1 MPGEVPTAPDSCIV
15 TRPPRIGRRLH
26 HPNPQ
31 APLTYAADSS
41 ESEAVSPEAVS
52 PEASPVEAAYL
63 AATRRHGEAVAMLE
77 SRMARLEAG
86 RLGTFVV
93 GAVLLL
99 LRTDLPVAPVI
110 PTLAGSVAMVGF
122 VALIVRHRR
131 VRRRLRRER
140 AALTL
145 ARAGLLRLARDW
157 PALRGTL
164 EEFGYDDPLL
174 EPDAASDESH
184 PYLADL
190 DLFGPASV
198 RALLGPTPSATGGDT
213 LRDWL
218 TAPAPV
224 EEVRR
229 RQAAVRLL
237 AADPDGRDALAIEG
251 LLIDRVGSSAWD
263 SFKGWLDGPPV
274 FPDLVPR
281 WSRAVAWA
289 LPALTMGLFVAWSL
303 DLLPAGVW
311 LTTLTLQAVFAF
323 RWAGPLGDYFDA
335 AGSRSPG
342 LRRHHPLFAAWER
355 YEPGGTALDDF
366 RTPLLSSGGLR
377 ASEAIRSLERW
388 LDAAS
393 SHGSMM
399 HHLYSIGLLWDVHLA
414 AGLERWRARA
424 GSAVP
429 AWFEALG
436 ELEALSAL
444 ATLAHDQP
452 EWSFP
457 DLRDGE
463 PGFVAEGL
471 GHPLIADA
479 MRRTSDVTLDPPG
492 RFLLVTGSNMSGKST
507 LLRSIGLAAVLGQ
520 AGSVVCARRL
530 EMTPLR
536 TFTSMRI
543 HDSLTEGVSHFMA
556 ELLRLKALV
565 DAADEGSGT
574 SGEGGWARVPA
585 LLYLIDEVL
594 QGTNSEE
601 RRVAAQ
607 RIISHL
613 LDSNAIG
620 AVTTHD
626 LALHEEPRLD
636 EASRKVH
643 FRETVEEEGERVLTF
658 DYMVRPGLAT
668 SRNALKLLKI
678 VGLDAEEH
686 GEP

>member
-1 MPGEVPTAPDSCIV
+1 
-15 TRPPRIGRRLH
+15 
-26 HPNPQ
+26 
-31 APLTYAADSS
+31 
-41 ESEAVSPEAVS
+41 
-52 PEASPVEAAYL
+52 
-63 AATRRHGEAVAMLE
+63 
-77 SRMARLEAG
+77 MARLEAA

-99 LRTDLPVAPVI
+99 LRTDLPVAPII

-122 VALIVRHRR
+122 VVLIVRHRR

-157 PALRGTL
+157 PALRGAL

-174 EPDAASDESH
+174 EPEAASDESH

-237 AADPDGRDALAIEG
+237 AADPEGRDALAIEG

-263 SFKGWLDGPPV
+263 RFKGWLDSPPV
-274 FPDLVPR
+274 FPDLIPR
-281 WSRAVAWA
+281 WSRMVAWA

-303 DLLPAGVW
+303 DLLPAGAW
-311 LTTLTLQAVFAF
+311 LSTLVVQTILAL
-323 RWAGPLGDYFDA
+323 RWGGPLGEYFES

-342 LRRHHPLFAAWER
+342 LRRHHPLFAAWESYDPR
-355 YEPGGTALDDF
+355 GSALDDF
-366 RTPLLSSGGLR
+366 RAPLLPHGGLR
-377 ASEAIRSLERW
+377 ASAEIRSLERW

-414 AGLERWRARA
+414 SGLERWRARA

-463 PGFVAEGL
+463 PGFDAEGL
-471 GHPLIADA
+471 GHPLIADER
-479 MRRTSDVTLDPPG
+479 RRTSDVTLDPPG

-520 AGSVVCARRL
+520 TGSVVCARRL
-530 EMTPLR
+530 EMTPLQ

-565 DAADEGSGT
+565 DAADAGSET
-574 SGEGGWARVPA
+574 SGAGRPGDSARATA

-658 DYMVRPGLAT
+658 DYVLRPGLAT

-678 VGLDAEEH
+678 VGLDEGEH

>member
-1 MPGEVPTAPDSCIV
+1 
-15 TRPPRIGRRLH
+15 
-26 HPNPQ
+26 
-31 APLTYAADSS
+31 
-41 ESEAVSPEAVS
+41 
-52 PEASPVEAAYL
+52 
-63 AATRRHGEAVAMLE
+63 
-77 SRMARLEAG
+77 MARLEAA

-99 LRTDLPVAPVI
+99 LRTDLPVAPII

-122 VALIVRHRR
+122 VVLIVRHRR

-157 PALRGTL
+157 PALRGAL

-174 EPDAASDESH
+174 EPEAASDESH

-237 AADPDGRDALAIEG
+237 AADPEGRDALAIEG

-263 SFKGWLDGPPV
+263 RFKGWLDSPPV
-274 FPDLVPR
+274 FPDLIPR
-281 WSRAVAWA
+281 WSRMVAWA

-303 DLLPAGVW
+303 DLLPAGAW
-311 LTTLTLQAVFAF
+311 LSTLVVQTILAL
-323 RWAGPLGDYFDA
+323 RWGGPLGEYFES

-342 LRRHHPLFAAWER
+342 LRRHHPLFAAWESYDPR
-355 YEPGGTALDDF
+355 GSALDDF
-366 RTPLLSSGGLR
+366 RAPLLPHGGLR
-377 ASEAIRSLERW
+377 ASAEIRSLERW

-414 AGLERWRARA
+414 SGLERWRARA
-424 GSAVP
+424 GSAVS

-463 PGFVAEGL
+463 PGFDAEGL
-471 GHPLIADA
+471 GHPLIADER
-479 MRRTSDVTLDPPG
+479 RRTSDVTLDPPG

-520 AGSVVCARRL
+520 TGSVVCARRL
-530 EMTPLR
+530 EMTPLQ

-565 DAADEGSGT
+565 DAADAGSGP
-574 SGEGGWARVPA
+574 SGEGRPGDSARATA

-658 DYMVRPGLAT
+658 DYVLRPGLAT

-678 VGLDAEEH
+678 VGLDEGEH